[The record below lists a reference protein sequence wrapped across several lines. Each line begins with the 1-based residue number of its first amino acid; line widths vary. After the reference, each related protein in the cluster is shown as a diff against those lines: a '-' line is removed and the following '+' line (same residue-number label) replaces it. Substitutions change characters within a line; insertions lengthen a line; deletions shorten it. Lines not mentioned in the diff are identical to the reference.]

1 MAIANFDRSLWRSG
15 NSGTGF
21 RPASHATHAEI
32 RRPGSRSRGPLE
44 RTFVRT
50 EGGALV
56 DLILRYEVVAAF
68 LDLELAQ
75 AYRDPE
81 CLEVEKHIR
90 EIVEVGLPHVLD
102 RS

>member
-1 MAIANFDRSLWRSG
+1 M
-15 NSGTGF
+15 
-21 RPASHATHAEI
+21 
-32 RRPGSRSRGPLE
+32 
-44 RTFVRT
+44 
-50 EGGALV
+50 V